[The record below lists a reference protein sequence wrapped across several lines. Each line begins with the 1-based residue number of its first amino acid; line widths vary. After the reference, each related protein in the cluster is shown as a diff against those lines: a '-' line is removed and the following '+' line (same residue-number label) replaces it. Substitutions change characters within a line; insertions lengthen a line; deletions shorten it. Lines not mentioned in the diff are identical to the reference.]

1 MVSIMENKKTILY
14 VVRYPLYEGF
24 HLKQK
29 FDGQLNAF
37 RQLGFHAIY
46 IGFDKASFYLID
58 GNDKAVIGKTRFSIP
73 NYFHTFVYIDL
84 YKAAMKVVQ
93 DKKVDVVYY
102 RMAPAF
108 KTSYSMAKCFRN
120 NHCKFVLEIPTYTP
134 EVKETDL
141 SFARKMFRSYSEIW
155 GKKMEPLPSLYV
167 FMGDGNLTSFHGVPA
182 IRIENGID
190 PDLMPTRKPVN
201 EQDTIHI
208 LALSS
213 MNYWHGYD
221 RLIKSLAEYK
231 GTISVIIHLVGNDD
245 GGCLA
250 HWKELAQENSLNSNV
265 IFHGPLF
272 GEKLNRIFDLCDI
285 GVNSMGMYRK
295 GFEDTSELKTREYI
309 SRGLPF
315 ISSVYDVVLDG
326 LDKDLWYQI
335 TNDDSIPSMEG
346 IVGFALRI
354 KSDPTAKDRLHA
366 HAIETMTWK
375 AQYKKVFEKLE
386 GVN

>member
-1 MVSIMENKKTILY
+1 MEKAKKLLY
-14 VVRYPLYEGF
+14 IVRYPLYEGF

-37 RQLGFHAIY
+37 RQLGYQTLF
-46 IGFDKASFYLID
+46 IGFDKQYFYLID
-58 GNDKAVIGKTRFSIP
+58 DDKKTVIGKTRFWIP
-73 NYFHTFVYIDL
+73 NYFHTFIYIDL
-84 YKAAMKVVQ
+84 YKVAMRVVQ
-93 DKKVDVVYY
+93 QNRIDIAYY
-102 RMAPAF
+102 RSAPAF
-108 KTSYSMAKCFRN
+108 HETYSMAKCLNRY
-120 NHCKFVLEIPTYTP
+120 HCKFIFEIPTYTP
-134 EVKETDL
+134 HMKEKDL
-141 SFARKMFRSYSEIW
+141 SLPRKVFKSYSDVW
-155 GKKMEPLPSLYV
+155 SKKTETLPDLYV

-201 EQDTIHI
+201 EQSTIHI

-221 RLIKSLAEYK
+221 RLINSLAEYK
-231 GTISVIIHLVGNDD
+231 GTSKVILHLVGDDD

-250 HWKELAQENSLNSNV
+250 QWKELVQKNNLGNNV
-265 IFHGPLF
+265 VFHGYLF
-272 GEKLNRIFDLCDI
+272 GENLNEIFNLCDI

-315 ISSVYDVVLDG
+315 VSSVYDVVLDG

-335 TNDDSIPSMEG
+335 TNDDTIPSMEG
-346 IVGFALRI
+346 IVKFAL
-354 KSDPTAKDRLHA
+354 KVKADNTAKNRLHEYA
-366 HAIETMTWK
+366 VRTMTWK
-375 AQYKKVFEKLE
+375 VQYEKVFARLE
-386 GVN
+386 GEK

>member
-1 MVSIMENKKTILY
+1 MEKAKKLLY
-14 VVRYPLYEGF
+14 IVRYPLYEGF

-37 RQLGFHAIY
+37 RQLGYQTLF
-46 IGFDKASFYLID
+46 IGFDKQSFYLID
-58 GNDKAVIGKTRFSIP
+58 DEKKTVIGKTRFWIP

-84 YKAAMKVVQ
+84 YKAAMKAVQ
-93 DKKVDVVYY
+93 QNHIDIAYY
-102 RMAPAF
+102 RSAPAF
-108 KTSYSMAKCFRN
+108 RKTYAMEKCLN
-120 NHCKFVLEIPTYTP
+120 TNYCKLIVEIPTYTP
-134 EVKETDL
+134 DVKETDL
-141 SFARKMFRSYSEIW
+141 SLPRKVFKSYSDVW
-155 GKKMEPLPSLYV
+155 SKKTETLPDLYV
-167 FMGDGNLTSFHGVPA
+167 FMGDGNLKSFHGVPA

-221 RLIKSLAEYK
+221 RLINSLAEYK
-231 GTISVIIHLVGNDD
+231 GTPKVILHLVGDND

-250 HWKELAQENSLNSNV
+250 QWKELVQKNNLGNNV
-265 IFHGPLF
+265 VFHGPLF
-272 GEKLNRIFDLCDI
+272 GEDLNAIFNLCDI

-315 ISSVYDVVLDG
+315 VSSVYDVVLDG

-335 TNDDSIPSMEG
+335 SNDDTIPSMEG
-346 IVGFALRI
+346 IVQFAL
-354 KSDPTAKDRLHA
+354 KVKADNTAKDRLHEYA
-366 HAIETMTWK
+366 VRTMTWK
-375 AQYKKVFEKLE
+375 AQYEKVFARLE
-386 GVN
+386 GEK

>member
-1 MVSIMENKKTILY
+1 MKKAKKLLY
-14 VVRYPLYEGF
+14 IVRYPLYEGF

-37 RQLGFHAIY
+37 RQLGFQTLF
-46 IGFDKASFYLID
+46 IGFDKQYFYLID
-58 GNDKAVIGKTRFSIP
+58 DDKKTVIGKTRFWIP
-73 NYFHTFVYIDL
+73 NYFHTIVYIDL
-84 YKAAMKVVQ
+84 YKAAMKAVQ
-93 DKKVDVVYY
+93 QNHIDIAYY
-102 RMAPAF
+102 RSAPF
-108 KTSYSMAKCFRN
+108 FRKTYAMAKCLNTN
-120 NHCKFVLEIPTYTP
+120 NCKLIVEIPTYTP
-134 EVKETDL
+134 DVKETDL
-141 SFARKMFRSYSEIW
+141 SLPRKVFKTYSNVWSKKTEI
-155 GKKMEPLPSLYV
+155 LPDLYV
-167 FMGDGNLTSFHGVPA
+167 FMGDGNLTFFHGVPA

-221 RLIKSLAEYK
+221 RLINSLAEYK

-250 HWKELAQENSLNSNV
+250 QWKELVQKNNLGNNV
-265 IFHGPLF
+265 VFHGSLF
-272 GEKLNRIFDLCDI
+272 GENLNEIFNLCDI
-285 GVNSMGMYRK
+285 GINSMGMYRK

-315 ISSVYDVVLDG
+315 VSSVYDVVLDG

-335 TNDDSIPSMEG
+335 SNDDTIPSMEG
-346 IVGFALRI
+346 IVQFAL
-354 KSDPTAKDRLHA
+354 KVKADNTAKDRLHEYA
-366 HAIETMTWK
+366 VRTMTWK
-375 AQYKKVFEKLE
+375 AQYEKVFARLE
-386 GVN
+386 GEK

>member
-1 MVSIMENKKTILY
+1 MEKAKKLLY
-14 VVRYPLYEGF
+14 IVRYPLFEGF

-37 RQLGFHAIY
+37 RQLGYHTLF
-46 IGFDKASFYLID
+46 IGFDKQFFYLVD
-58 GNDKAVIGKTRFSIP
+58 DDKKTVVGKTRFWIP

-84 YKAAMKVVQ
+84 YIVAMKVVQ
-93 DKKVDVVYY
+93 NNSVDVVYY

-108 KTSYSMAKCFRN
+108 KKTYTMAKCFQKH
-120 NHCKFVLEIPTYTP
+120 HCKFVLEIPTYTP
-134 EVKETDL
+134 DVKETEL
-141 SFARKMFRSYSEIW
+141 SFARKVFRSYSGIW
-155 GKKMEPLPSLYV
+155 EKKMETLPSLYV
-167 FMGDGNLTSFHGVPA
+167 FMGDGNFTTFHGVPA

-190 PDLMPTRKPVN
+190 PDLMPVRTPVN
-201 EQDTIHI
+201 ETDTVHI

-221 RLIKSLAEYK
+221 RLINSLAQYRDDNN
-231 GTISVIIHLVGNDD
+231 VIIHMVGSND
-245 GGCLA
+245 GGCLTE
-250 HWKELAQENSLNSNV
+250 WKGLSHQYNLDEKV
-265 IFHGPLF
+265 IFHGPLY
-272 GEKLNRIFDLCDI
+272 GRELDTIFDLCDV

-335 TNDDSIPSMEG
+335 SNDDSIPSMDE
-346 IVGFALRI
+346 IVKFALRV
-354 KSDPTAKDRLHA
+354 KSDPTAKERLHA
-366 HAIETMTWK
+366 YAVETMTWK
-375 AQYKKVFEKLE
+375 AQYKKVFDRLK